1 MNKLAFCRY
10 VLAALGGL
18 LLSTATVA
26 QAAEP
31 NADLCTIDD
40 KALVF
45 FNGVFTSNYETDAYV
60 DELRHLHGRSKS
72 RQNVQFESLYNQ
84 TEGMLD
90 LVEVFQQ
97 RVLEQHAVLNE
108 RYELFFE
115 FLHSNPSTWE
125 ILRQYHSYMD
135 DIGEEYRLYLQSLA
149 AEKLASLAGNPN
161 TAEDYAEHQA
171 RISNWILEG
180 KSLLFVAH
188 SQGNLFANE
197 AYRFAQASLPEESLK
212 VVHIAPASV
221 QLYGPHVL
229 ADKDHVIDALRSFG
243 HVANVT
249 AKIPNYLLRP
259 AGRHNARDIK
269 GHGLM
274 AIYLNQRLAISGD
287 VKQHINAALDA
298 LEPPPANAASG
309 LFTATLTWD
318 GSGDV
323 DLHVIEPSGNHVFY
337 ANRFGEQGY
346 LDIDNTRAYGPEHYF
361 ASCEPERISA
371 GTYVV
376 SLANYAR
383 ADGRQ
388 ATVQISS
395 WNNGVLGTKNVTLGG
410 SSGPTPQHFM
420 FQVEVTENPDTGK
433 FDVALAQ

>member
-1 MNKLAFCRY
+1 VNKFSFSRY
-10 VLAALGGL
+10 LLAALSSL
-18 LLSTATVA
+18 LLGTAMVA
-26 QAAEP
+26 QATEAP
-31 NADLCTIDD
+31 ASLCTIDD
-40 KALVF
+40 KVMVF

-60 DELRHLHGRSKS
+60 DELRYLHGRGTNRK
-72 RQNVQFESLYNQ
+72 NVQFESLYNQ

-115 FLHSNPSTWE
+115 FLHSNPSSWE
-125 ILRQYHSYMD
+125 ILRQYNSHMH
-135 DIGEEYRLYLQSLA
+135 DIEKEYLLYLQSLA
-149 AEKLASLAGNPN
+149 AEKLASLAGNPS

-197 AYRFAQASLPEESLK
+197 AYRFAQNALPEESLK

-229 ADKDHVIDALRSFG
+229 ADKDRVINALRDFG
-243 HVANVT
+243 HVASAT
-249 AKIPNYLLRP
+249 TDIPPYLLRP
-259 AGRHNARDIK
+259 AGRHNTRDIK

-274 AIYLNQRLAISGD
+274 AIYLNQRLGISGD
-287 VKQHINAALDA
+287 IKQHINAALDA
-298 LEPPPANAASG
+298 LLPPPADAAPG

-323 DLHVIEPSGNHVFY
+323 DLHVIEPTGNHVFY
-337 ANRFGEQGY
+337 ANRHSQQGY
-346 LDIDNTRAYGPEHYF
+346 LDVDNTSAYGPEHYF
-361 ASCEPERISA
+361 ASCEPERIMA

-376 SLANYAR
+376 SLANFAR
-383 ADGRQ
+383 ATGRL

-395 WNNGVLGTKNVTLGG
+395 WNNGVLGTKSINLG
-410 SSGPTPQHFM
+410 SASGATPKHFM
-420 FQVEVTENPDTGK
+420 FQVEVTEDPQTGK